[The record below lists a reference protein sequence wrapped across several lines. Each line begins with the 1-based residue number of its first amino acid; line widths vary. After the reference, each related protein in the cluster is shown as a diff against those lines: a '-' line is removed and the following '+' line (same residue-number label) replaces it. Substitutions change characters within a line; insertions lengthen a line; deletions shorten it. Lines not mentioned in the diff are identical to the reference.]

1 MKRFYVSVPVEYV
14 MGYLRTGHWEGYLE
28 AENEN
33 EILDM
38 LNGPDGMEGLDFYV
52 DDYRVEDIGD
62 PMMDLVEIEEME

>member
-1 MKRFYVSVPVEYV
+1 

-28 AENEN
+28 AENED

-38 LNGPDGMEGLDFYV
+38 LNGPDRMEGLDFYV

>member
-1 MKRFYVSVPVEYV
+1 MKRFYVNVPVEYV

-38 LNGPDGMEGLDFYV
+38 LNGSDGMEGLDFYV

-62 PMMDLVEIEEME
+62 SMMDLIEIEEME

>member
-1 MKRFYVSVPVEYV
+1 MNRYHVLIPVEYV

-33 EILDM
+33 EILSM
-38 LNGPDGMEGLDFYV
+38 LNGPDRMEGLDFYV

-62 PMMDLVEIEEME
+62 PMMDLIEIEEME

>member
-1 MKRFYVSVPVEYV
+1 

-38 LNGPDGMEGLDFYV
+38 LNGPDRMEGLDFYV

-62 PMMDLVEIEEME
+62 PMMDLIEIEEME